1 MTTRRTSTEPGPET
15 ASAITRAL
23 LAAGLLA
30 GGLPGVTLQPAEAQL
45 PPEPQAIATVDER
58 HHIVVVTIA
67 PLTIPVTGMHHGGP
81 QNLAGRKSKKG
92 MGGHDSPLYTAIW
105 PVKGWLNG
113 FSVELY
119 DSAGAPLPRK
129 HLHHVSMVNLSRRQ
143 LVYPAFERIL
153 GAGQEQNSFHAP
165 KVIGVPMEPGMELGT
180 FIGWHNDGGSAI
192 AATRLVIRMYYT
204 PPNIKPA
211 PHAVLPVWL
220 DVNYRPGKSD
230 SYDLPPGPSSRSFEF
245 TVPVSGR
252 ILAAGGH
259 MHDYASFVR
268 LEEAATGK
276 VLFSIDAKLDP
287 DRRLLK
293 MPRRIFGA
301 HGEGIRLRAGRFYR
315 IRADYDS
322 PEPDT
327 LKSGAMGIIAIL
339 YRPDDMEK
347 WPRVD
352 RSAPGLQVD
361 LTWLETMG
369 IPKTPESAHDLDA
382 HQH

>member
-1 MTTRRTSTEPGPET
+1 VAVEP
-15 ASAITRAL
+15 R
-23 LAAGLLA
+23 
-30 GGLPGVTLQPAEAQL
+30 
-45 PPEPQAIATVDER
+45 AIATVDER
-58 HHIVVVTIA
+58 HHTVVVTIA
-67 PLTIPVTGMHHGGP
+67 PLTIPVTGSHHGGP
-81 QNLAGRKSKKG
+81 QNREGGKRKKR

-119 DSAGAPLPRK
+119 DSSGAPLPRK

-153 GAGQEQNSFHAP
+153 GAGQEQSSFHAP

-180 FIGWHNDGGSAI
+180 FIGWHNEGGSAI
-192 AATRLVIRMYYT
+192 AATRLVIRMHYT
-204 PPNIKPA
+204 PPNIKP
-211 PHAVLPVWL
+211 PPTEVLPVWL

-259 MHDYASFVR
+259 MHDYAKFVR
-268 LEEAATGK
+268 LEEVGTGK
-276 VLFSIDAKLDP
+276 VLFSIDARLGP
-287 DRRLLK
+287 DRKLLK
-293 MPRRIFGA
+293 MPRRIFA
-301 HGEGIRLRAGRFYR
+301 ARGEGIRLRTGRLYR

-327 LKSGAMGIIAIL
+327 LKSGAMGIIAML
-339 YRPDDMEK
+339 YRPDDMEQ
-347 WPRVD
+347 WSQVD
-352 RSAPGLQVD
+352 LNDPGLQID
-361 LTWLETMG
+361 LRWLETMG
-369 IPKTPESAHDLDA
+369 IPKPPASAPGHDA